1 MNFKTLLLGTV
12 VLISASFAFAANKAD
27 SPAADPQVTADAT
40 PAVDVSPWKKQVI
53 TKGTLN
59 QAHFDNWAQGGND
72 TISWQAGLYAVFER
86 DGAKGDWKN
95 TLRSQYGR
103 AKSSNTESLKTSDE
117 LFLETVYSLK
127 WEKWVN
133 PYAAANGQTQMDKG
147 FVTVNGVKT
156 QASEFMDPGYFTES
170 AGIAYDSKKGFTSRL
185 GFAVKETITNRFN
198 QYADNPKT
206 VEVEKNRTEPGLNSV
221 SEFKTK
227 LSVQAFFATKLDVF
241 TNMKKSQDIYSRWT
255 NILTV
260 KATKYLDMN
269 AEFELLYDGHVSI
282 RRQISQSLG
291 IGLSYSLL

>member
-1 MNFKTLLLGTV
+1 MNLKNFFLSSA
-12 VLISASFAFAANKAD
+12 VLASAAFAFAANTAAA
-27 SPAADPQVTADAT
+27 PAADPQVTADTT
-40 PAVDVSPWKKQVI
+40 PVAPVSPWKKQVV

-86 DGAKGDWKN
+86 DGVKGDWKN

-147 FVTVNGVKT
+147 FVTVNGVKA

-170 AGIAYDSKKGFTSRL
+170 AGIAYDGKKGFTSRL
-185 GFAVKETITNRFN
+185 GFAVKETITSRFN
-198 QYADNPKT
+198 QYADDPKT
-206 VEVEKNRTEPGLNSV
+206 VEVEKTRTEPGLNSV

-227 LSVQAFFATKLDVF
+227 LSAQALFSTKLDVF
-241 TNMKKSQDIYSRWT
+241 TNMKKSRDIYSRWT
-255 NILTV
+255 NMLTV